1 MCFGYHPYLQ
11 LNGVKLTPKTV
22 TFATNMS
29 EHVHLQP
36 NLLPIYPF
44 IVEPARI
51 IPGEKLDDLFRGGS
65 YFSISSDEIKKK
77 LTIRSPELKY
87 WQIYTPDEQH
97 IAIEPMSFSGNI
109 FAIREQQGDKW
120 VPPPTNATIEI
131 SVSAL

>member
-1 MCFGYHPYLQ
+1 
-11 LNGVKLTPKTV
+11 
-22 TFATNMS
+22 MS
-29 EHVHLQP
+29 EYVHLQP

-87 WQIYTPDEQH
+87 WQIYTQ
-97 IAIEPMSFSGNI
+97 MSS
-109 FAIREQQGDKW
+109 
-120 VPPPTNATIEI
+120 T
-131 SVSAL
+131 